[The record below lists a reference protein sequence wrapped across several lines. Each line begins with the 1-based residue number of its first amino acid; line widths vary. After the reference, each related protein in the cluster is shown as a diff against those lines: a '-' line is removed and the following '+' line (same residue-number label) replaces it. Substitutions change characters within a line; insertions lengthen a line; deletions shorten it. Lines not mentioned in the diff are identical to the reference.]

1 MSLRLFRWRLVS
13 PKTAAMK
20 KLSIGMVAA
29 LSLVAVTG
37 CKKKGGAAGEAMAK
51 MEEFSKAMCDCKDK
65 ACADKVNAD
74 MSKWGSEMA
83 KNAGAAKA
91 DDKPDPEMAK
101 KSADIMTKYTE
112 CMTKMMMAGAGA
124 GADTAAKTA
133 GDMAK
138 GGDDMAKAGG
148 DMAKAGGDMAKAK
161 SCEDLGG
168 KKVGDDCQVKDAPFD
183 VVFAGKYDTDMMHP
197 EPGAVFKITN
207 KLDVPVSVNTIYTY
221 AYDKGGAQLDMDF
234 PTGKSKNGMITKG
247 GLVELKA
254 KETKEYVSEIQKKY
268 APAADTIQAEITA
281 WQIDGKTWFRE
292 LTDEQKGKRT
302 KDGWK

>member
-1 MSLRLFRWRLVS
+1 MGSH
-13 PKTAAMK
+13 KTAGMM

-29 LSLVAVTG
+29 LSLLGVAG

-74 MSKWGSEMA
+74 MTKWGTEMA
-83 KNAGAAKA
+83 KNAKPGDAE
-91 DDKPDPEMAK
+91 KPDPDMAK

-112 CMTKMMMAGAGA
+112 CMTKLMMAGAG
-124 GADTAAKTA
+124 G
-133 GDMAK
+133 GDMK
-138 GGDDMAKAGG
+138 GGDTKGG
-148 DMAKAGGDMAKAK
+148 DMAGAKPAGK
-161 SCEDLGG
+161 SCEDMGG
-168 KKVGDDCQVKDAPFD
+168 KKVGDDCQVKDASAVFD
-183 VVFAGKYDTDMMHP
+183 VVPTGKFDTDMMHP

-221 AYDKGGAQLDMDF
+221 AYDKGGAQVDMEF
-234 PTGKSKNGMITKG
+234 PSGKSKNGMNTKG
-247 GLVELKA
+247 GLVELKP

-268 APAADTIQAEITA
+268 VPNAETIQAEITA
-281 WQIDGKTWFRE
+281 WEIDGKRWVRD
-292 LTDEQKGKRT
+292 LTDEQKEKRP